1 MENKKLVFLSV
12 PMKGKED
19 IMIKRELNVAKKGYL
34 NKTGLKIEQVAFM
47 DNFDN
52 GVKIDINLC
61 GEPKKPNLVYLGRA
75 IKRLANCDE
84 MAVLMPGANN
94 AKGCMIERMVCILY
108 DIPVT
113 EVWLNRKGELE
124 E

>member
-34 NKTGLKIEQVAFM
+34 DKTGLKIEQVAFIS
-47 DNFDN
+47 NYDN
-52 GVKIDINLC
+52 GKADDIFENAKRPAVC
-61 GEPKKPNLVYLGRA
+61 YLGRA
-75 IKRLANCDE
+75 IKRLAACDE